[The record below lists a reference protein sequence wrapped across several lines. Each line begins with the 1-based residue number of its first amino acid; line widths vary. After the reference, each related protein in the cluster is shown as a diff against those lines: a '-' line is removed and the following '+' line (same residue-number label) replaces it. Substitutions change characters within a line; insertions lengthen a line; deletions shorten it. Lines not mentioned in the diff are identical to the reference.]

1 MVYTKRTMIID
12 EYVLEEIADDLIEV
26 ATNAKDKESFRLK
39 IMSEK
44 FKYLS
49 DCALSVDKDCIMS
62 LSDAVKRTP
71 PSSAEMAKL
80 LKKIASRLN
89 EYIKT
94 LNSILRKW

>member
-1 MVYTKRTMIID
+1 MVYTKKTMIID
-12 EYVLEEIADDLIEV
+12 EYVLEEIADSLIEV
-26 ATNAKDKESFRLK
+26 ATDARDKESFRLK
-39 IMSEK
+39 MMSEK

-49 DCALSVDKDCIMS
+49 DCALSVDIESITS
-62 LSDAVKRTP
+62 LSEALKRTP
-71 PSSAEMAKL
+71 PSSMEMAKL